1 MYAQSNCMQST
12 RMSDNVPGMW
22 KTRLPSLARLASL
35 ALIALA
41 SCKDKATDTPPAASA
56 SAAPSAE
63 AAPVA
68 STPAAP
74 ASTPAPSATAPAV
87 PHDCP
92 KGSAGEG
99 SFDKPCEAKGNA
111 RMMDVTWNGKIDD
124 KGPFFRVNNKSTNVI
139 LYGKI
144 AVYFYDKSGK
154 QLEVPDDSVT
164 PPKNGPFR
172 SCSGNMFGGV
182 MKAGEKAVVQF
193 SCVGK
198 KHVPEGTTAIEAEM
212 QSVGFA
218 DASEKKVD
226 FYWHNPTLA
235 PDARKKGTK

>member
-1 MYAQSNCMQST
+1 
-12 RMSDNVPGMW
+12 MSGNVPGMW
-22 KTRLPSLARLASL
+22 KTRLPVM
-35 ALIALA
+35 ALIVLA
-41 SCKDKATDTPPAASA
+41 SCKDKAADPPPAA
-56 SAAPSAE
+56 SAAPSADV
-63 AAPVA
+63 APVA
-68 STPAAP
+68 ATPAAP
-74 ASTPAPSATAPAV
+74 ASTPAPASAAATAPAV

-111 RMMDVTWNGKIDD
+111 RMMEVTWNGKIDD
-124 KGPFFRVNNKSTNVI
+124 KGPFFRVNNKSANVI

-144 AVYFYDKSGK
+144 AVYFYDKAGK
-154 QLEVPDDSVT
+154 QLDVPDDSVT

-235 PDARKKGTK
+235 PDARKKGAK